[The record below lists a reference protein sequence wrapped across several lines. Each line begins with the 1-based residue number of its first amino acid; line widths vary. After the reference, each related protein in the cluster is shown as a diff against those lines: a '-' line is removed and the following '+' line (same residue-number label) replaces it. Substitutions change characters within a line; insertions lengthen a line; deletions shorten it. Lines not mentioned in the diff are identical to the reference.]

1 MGIRILTQADVEALL
16 PMEACITVMAEAMT
30 ALAHQQVFQ
39 PMRLMVRPPAA
50 GGIMILMPAYLGRAA
65 ERGIYGLKA
74 LCVFPGNPAIGKDSH
89 QGAVLLYSGET
100 GELLAVMNASAIT
113 AIRTAAV
120 SGLATRLLAREDAH
134 DCAIIGAGVQARTHL
149 TAMRGVRR
157 VQRVRVA
164 SRTLANAQKFA
175 AECAPDIH
183 LAIEPMAT
191 LEEAVRGAD
200 LIVTATTATAP
211 VLKREWIAPGAH
223 LNLVGAY
230 TPTTREVDT
239 ATIAAARVFVD
250 QRESAMHEAGDIL
263 LPIQEGAI
271 GPDHI
276 RAEIGEVL
284 IGSQP
289 GRTSPDEIT
298 LFKSLGLPI
307 EDVAAAEYIYRRA
320 VETGVGTTVPF

>member
-1 MGIRILTQADVEALL
+1 MSIRILTQADVEALL
-16 PMEACITVMAEAMT
+16 PMEACITVMAEAIT
-30 ALAHQQVFQ
+30 ALAHDQVFQ
-39 PMRLMVRPPAA
+39 PLRLIVRPPAA
-50 GGIMILMPAYLGRAA
+50 RGIMILMPAYLGLGEGRAV
-65 ERGIYGLKA
+65 YGLKA
-74 LCVFPGNPAIGKDSH
+74 IGVFHGNPALGKDAH

-120 SGLATRLLAREDAH
+120 SGLATRLLARDDAQ
-134 DCAIIGAGVQARTHL
+134 DCALIGAGVQARTHL
-149 TAMRGVRR
+149 AAMLCVRPIR
-157 VQRVRVA
+157 RVRVA
-164 SRTLANAQKFA
+164 SRTLSSAQKFA
-175 AECAPDIH
+175 AECGPDVH
-183 LAIEPMAT
+183 LKLEPMAT
-191 LEEAVRGAD
+191 VEEAVRGAD
-200 LIVTATTATAP
+200 VIVTATTATEP

-239 ATIAAARVFVD
+239 ATVAAARVFVD
-250 QRESAMHEAGDIL
+250 RRESAMNEAGDIL

-284 IGSQP
+284 TGSQS

-298 LFKSLGLPI
+298 LFKSLGLPV

-320 VETGVGTTVPF
+320 VETGRGTTVPF